1 MVRKTMRKGKGK
13 SSNKAGL
20 DNSINLI
27 VLNAGLIHE
36 SFIPNTYVLDG
47 QLKLMAELENKWN
60 W

>member
-1 MVRKTMRKGKGK
+1 MRKGKGK

-36 SFIPNTYVLDG
+36 SFIPNAYVLDG
-47 QLKLMAELENKWN
+47 LLKLMDELENKWN